1 MAQAEPAN
9 ASGWLRVLSG
19 LVIAVVMAACA
30 GVGAFVLAAVSTW
43 RAARHHRHHGEGGEG
58 T

>member
-19 LVIAVVMAACA
+19 LVIAVVMAALLYA
-30 GVGAFVLAAVSTW
+30 VVIGLMNFQRIGV
-43 RAARHHRHHGEGGEG
+43 
-58 T
+58 